1 MVLAIKFE
9 MKTNS
14 GVTIFTPLFNSCVNI
29 VTPLLNSGV
38 TIFTQ
43 RLFTPRSWNNTIYTM
58 YNIYMSTKSNETQ
71 KALKHKSSET
81 QI

>member
-43 RLFTPRSWNNTIYTM
+43 RLFTPRSWNNICYPTLAGGVTAYYYTDL
-58 YNIYMSTKSNETQ
+58 NVV
-71 KALKHKSSET
+71 
-81 QI
+81 